1 MRVAV
6 IGLGGTGSAAC
17 RYLAKR
23 GHTVVGY
30 EQFRVGNDKGS
41 SYGESRAIRYG
52 YADSFYTHL
61 MKLAYRCWDELE
73 AEANEELRVLCGSL
87 FFGEEG
93 NAFLRKTIQALDAE
107 DIPYELLHKVEVE
120 RRFPAI
126 RLAENELACYQAEG
140 GFLRATRCV
149 LANIRLAQEYGAQIR
164 EHTSVQRLI
173 MSREQPIVVTAH
185 GEEAYDRVIV
195 TAGPWISK
203 LFPELHLP
211 LEVTRQQVVYLQIAR
226 HPERFLPGAFPV
238 WIDTDRLIYGF
249 PQDGQVEGVK
259 LADHHLGESVD
270 PHSVNRVVDESY
282 QLEMVAYA
290 LKRFPDLCD
299 HVTYSQV
306 CLYTNTPNEDFILD
320 SVPNSPA
327 VWLVS
332 GCSGHGF
339 KFTALL
345 GKLVA
350 LLATDSAE
358 IEPTLTAELRA
369 IRRRFA
375 LKRFLKPFSE

>member
-17 RYLAKR
+17 RYLAQA
-23 GHTVVGY
+23 GHTVVAY

-52 YADSFYTHL
+52 YTDSFYTHL

-73 AEANEELRVLCGSL
+73 AEANEELRVRCGSL

-93 NAFLRKTIQALDAE
+93 NAFLGKTTQALDAE
-107 DIPYELLHKVEVE
+107 NIPYELLDKGEVE
-120 RRFPAI
+120 KRFPAI
-126 RLAENELACYQAEG
+126 RLAENEMACYQAEG

-149 LANIRLAQEYGAQIR
+149 LANVRLAQQHGAQIR
-164 EHTSVQRLI
+164 EHTPVHQLI
-173 MSREQPIVVTAH
+173 TGRERPVVVSSH
-185 GEEAYDRVIV
+185 GEETFDRVIV

-203 LFPELHLP
+203 LFPDLHLP

-249 PQDGQVEGVK
+249 PQDGKVEGVK
-259 LADHHLGESVD
+259 LADHNLGEPVD
-270 PHSVNRVVDESY
+270 PNSVNRVVDESY
-282 QLEMVAYA
+282 RLEMVAYA

-299 HVTYSQV
+299 RVTYSQV

-320 SVPNSPA
+320 AVPHNPN

-350 LLATDSAE
+350 VLATDAAEQEPLLAT
-358 IEPTLTAELRA
+358 ELRS

-375 LKRFLKPFSE
+375 LSRFLKPSSG